1 MVVGGGAAIIVKSD
15 KTEVREYL
23 LGRLADADEEQFEL
37 RLLSDSEFAEEF
49 DIVVD
54 EITDE
59 YLQNDLP
66 ADERER
72 VEKYFLSSNERQVKL
87 QFAAE
92 LLGRAKSRPVPRP
105 GFFEQIAAFWRQQS
119 YARVALVAAAVIIVA
134 GIIILWPKS
143 TTTYLAV
150 NLTIS
155 TAERAEGPAVQH
167 VKPPP
172 NAGLKITLTIPEN
185 ARGAKGYVV
194 KLVGGSDLT
203 IEQQTPEAV
212 VVTIAPGSITPGT
225 YAIQLSKI
233 KPDNTRERIPGSY
246 YFAVE

>member
-1 MVVGGGAAIIVKSD
+1 MGGGAAIIVKSD

-23 LGRLADADEEQFEL
+23 LGRLGEADEEQFEI
-37 RLLSDSEFAEEF
+37 RLLSDPEFAEEF
-49 DIVVD
+49 DTVVD

-59 YLQNDLP
+59 YLQNDL
-66 ADERER
+66 ASDERER

-87 QFAAE
+87 QFATE
-92 LLGRAKSRPVPRP
+92 LLRRAESRPVPRP
-105 GFFEQIAAFWRQQS
+105 SFLEQIAAFWRQQS
-119 YARVALVAAAVIIVA
+119 YARVALTAAAVIVVV
-134 GIIILWPKS
+134 GIIYVLTRTDNPN
-143 TTTYLAV
+143 YLAL

-155 TAERAEGPAVQH
+155 TAERAEGPAAQH

-172 NAGLKITLTIPEN
+172 NTGLRITLTIPEN

-203 IEQQTPEAV
+203 IEQQTSEAV

-225 YAIQLSKI
+225 YAIQLFKI
-233 KPDNTRERIPGSY
+233 KPDDTRERIPGSY